1 MGSGKSHWGKAW
13 AEVYNKALIDLDAE
27 IEKKESMSVAD
38 IFEKKSEDYFR
49 EKEAEVLRGLSI
61 DENTLVSCGGGSPC
75 FFNNM
80 DWMNEHGLTVYL
92 DATPAYLLNNIKN
105 EKDKR
110 PLLKN
115 TNDAELLFF
124 IEQKLKERNP
134 FYTQSA
140 LTLQAQE
147 LSIESFKNIVSHSL

>member
-27 IEKKESMSVAD
+27 IEKKESMFVAD
-38 IFEKKSEDYFR
+38 IFEKKGEDYFR

-61 DENTLVSCGGGSPC
+61 DEHTLVSCGGGSPC